1 MAQNLELKVKVNSH
15 ESFKKILKAISA
27 EHKGILNQKDTYY
40 KYEKGLL
47 KLRNVNGSFELIKY
61 VRDESAETRWS
72 NYELLHISSKNAE
85 EYLNEVFTVEAVVE
99 KSRELYLYNGTRI
112 HLDTVKSLGSFLELE
127 TVVDERGETDAEN
140 RYFEIFD
147 LLNLAD
153 YEPIKSSYRN
163 LILQK

>member
-1 MAQNLELKVKVNSH
+1 MAQNLELKVKVTSH

-27 EHKGILNQKDTYY
+27 EYKGILDQKDTYY

-47 KLRNVNGSFELIKY
+47 KLRKVNGKFELIKY

-72 NYELLHISSKNAE
+72 NYELLYITSPNAE
-85 EYLNEVFTVEAVVE
+85 EYLNDIFTVEAIVQ
-99 KSRELYLYNGTRI
+99 KKRELFLYDGTRI
-112 HLDTVKSLGSFLELE
+112 HLDDVSGLGLYLELE
-127 TVVDERGETDAEN
+127 TVVDDRGQDNAEN

-153 YEPIKSSYRN
+153 YDSIKNSYRN
-163 LILQK
+163 LILKK